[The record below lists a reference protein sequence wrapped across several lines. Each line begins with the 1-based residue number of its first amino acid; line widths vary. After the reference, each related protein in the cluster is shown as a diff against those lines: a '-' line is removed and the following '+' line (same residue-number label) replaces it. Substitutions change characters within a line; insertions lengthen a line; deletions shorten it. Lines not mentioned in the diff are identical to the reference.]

1 MNFSDFFRSYGN
13 IVVLLIIFLVTFVLM
28 LTIRNAVALISALIG
43 KLSKRA
49 QNSPKIQEYKKRKLV
64 TLIEQGADYYLMKD
78 GVSVDKWYAYKFLL
92 AAFFGAIGTLMTILF
107 RGADAWTVLL
117 FFGFLAL
124 GFFFPDL
131 FLYSQ
136 NKAGNEAML
145 PDIME
150 ASRSVLYRNRAG
162 EYIGDSLASIC
173 QIVENERLKIAL
185 IQLRFNITSG
195 VSINDSILE
204 MESHFNNAEIESF
217 CTVIRSLQDIGQA
230 NDALETM
237 KANVAREQNA
247 VNERYV
253 KKLQS
258 KVQVAGLV
266 CFGVAVAG
274 LIFIL
279 FQFIKAMVGNF

>member
-13 IVVLLIIFLVTFVLM
+13 IVVLLIVFLVTFGLC
-28 LTIRNAVALISALIG
+28 LTIRNVVALIAAMIG
-43 KLSKRA
+43 KLSKKA
-49 QNSPKIQEYKKRKLV
+49 QNNPKIQEYKKRKLV
-64 TLIEQGADYYLMKD
+64 TLIQYGADYYLMKD
-78 GVSVDKWYAYKFLL
+78 GVSVDKWYSYKFLL
-92 AAFFGAIGTLMTILF
+92 ALFFGVVGTLMTTMF
-107 RGADAWTVLL
+107 RGADTWTVLI
-117 FFGFLAL
+117 FFGLLVL

-131 FLYSQ
+131 FLYSK
-136 NKAGNEAML
+136 NKSGNEAML

-173 QIVENERLKIAL
+173 QIVENERLKVAL

-217 CTVIRSLQDIGQA
+217 CTVIRSLQDTGQA
-230 NDALETM
+230 NDALDTM

-258 KVQVAGLV
+258 KVQIAGLV

-279 FQFIKAMVGNF
+279 YQFIRSMVGNF